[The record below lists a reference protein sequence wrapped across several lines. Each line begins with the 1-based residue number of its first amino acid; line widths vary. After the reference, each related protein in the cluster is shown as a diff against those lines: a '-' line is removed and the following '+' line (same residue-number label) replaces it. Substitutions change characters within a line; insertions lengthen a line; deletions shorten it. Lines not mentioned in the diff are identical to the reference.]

1 MLKVSPRLGVI
12 YFGKRGNLNPRYI
25 GPFKILERICPV
37 AYKLE
42 LPEELSNVHSTF
54 HISNL
59 KKCLSDESLV
69 IPLKELRLYDKLNF
83 VEEPEQYTR
92 NLLKKYEIS
101 DSSLVKKPMVP
112 PNNLGPDLAGKPI
125 NETSYKGMIGSLMYL
140 NETRSDIQFF
150 TVQCARYHSNPKE
163 SHLTAV
169 KRILRKSTTS
179 ACQILGGKLVCWSAK
194 KQQSVAMSSAK
205 AEYVAAAACY
215 AMVNILGGNYSSTE
229 QVNSIKKLLAYCLIT
244 GTEVDIGE
252 IIYSDHVT
260 KQLNKSRLKYVSYL
274 RFILCALQ
282 VLLGSDYTQDEKFR
296 FLHGILSN
304 SNFTKD
310 PSKVTN
316 IELTAHMIASHSPEV
331 PGALFKKSKRP
342 KSKNPP
348 TKTKVTPPKPTE
360 GSELSHSVSL
370 DTVPDPK
377 DLERNIQLASTRLPS
392 TLSEGTRKSKPLLEI
407 TATPPKDLG
416 GNIQPLDRDITST
429 TSDEVTTKTM
439 TRLKGLLGD
448 KDSGGNIPPADMEPI
463 HILAFLLSDDE
474 SKEDI
479 LGPASDTDSSSDDI
493 LRKYDNF
500 LPLTKRQLVKYLRKM
515 SNALFTRISKDNWEN
530 HEEVAV
536 NYDDLK
542 ASIDDYYDENIAHRD
557 QTDKLVEASISSLDK
572 SSNTISDLYK
582 GLNII
587 FELLKEIKN
596 ADKDDFVINKKI
608 TEATESFTKILG
620 LERAQNHIQSSMS
633 SLKEDTHSIVMH
645 PIKHI
650 LDQKEL
656 NMRQRRWLELL
667 TYYDCEIRYHLGKA
681 NVVADALS
689 RKERIKPLRITSLIM
704 TLHLKLPTQILEAQT
719 KAIKEENIKA
729 KNLQGMDKSFEIPPD
744 GTRCIKNQSWL
755 PLFDF
760 GKGWERHLPLV
771 EFSYNNSYH
780 AVLRKHRLKHSMV
793 DKCRS
798 PIYWA
803 KVGDVQLTG
812 PEIIHETTERI
823 VQI

>member
-1 MLKVSPRLGVI
+1 V
-12 YFGKRGNLNPRYI
+12 
-25 GPFKILERICPV
+25 
-37 AYKLE
+37 
-42 LPEELSNVHSTF
+42 
-54 HISNL
+54 
-59 KKCLSDESLV
+59 
-69 IPLKELRLYDKLNF
+69 
-83 VEEPEQYTR
+83 
-92 NLLKKYEIS
+92 
-101 DSSLVKKPMVP
+101 
-112 PNNLGPDLAGKPI
+112 
-125 NETSYKGMIGSLMYL
+125 
-140 NETRSDIQFF
+140 
-150 TVQCARYHSNPKE
+150 
-163 SHLTAV
+163 
-169 KRILRKSTTS
+169 
-179 ACQILGGKLVCWSAK
+179 
-194 KQQSVAMSSAK
+194 
-205 AEYVAAAACY
+205 
-215 AMVNILGGNYSSTE
+215 LGGNYSSITE
-229 QVNSIKKLLAYCLIT
+229 QVNSIQQLLAYCLIT
-244 GTEVDIGE
+244 ETE
-252 IIYSDHVT
+252 
-260 KQLNKSRLKYVSYL
+260 
-274 RFILCALQ
+274 
-282 VLLGSDYTQDEKFR
+282 
-296 FLHGILSN
+296 
-304 SNFTKD
+304 
-310 PSKVTN
+310 
-316 IELTAHMIASHSPEV
+316 SHSPEV

-439 TRLKGLLGD
+439 TRLEGLLGD

-463 HILAFLLSDDE
+463 HLLAFLLSDDE

-479 LGPASDTDSSSDDI
+479 LGAASDTDSSSDDI

-633 SLKEDTHSIVMH
+633 SLKEDTHSIKNMMNEMYKVFKGQSSGSRTKRAIPILTIQPTEVPLTQAQPITTIITH
-645 PIKHI
+645 P
-650 LDQKEL
+650 
-656 NMRQRRWLELL
+656 
-667 TYYDCEIRYHLGKA
+667 
-681 NVVADALS
+681 
-689 RKERIKPLRITSLIM
+689 
-704 TLHLKLPTQILEAQT
+704 
-719 KAIKEENIKA
+719 
-729 KNLQGMDKSFEIPPD
+729 KSS
-744 GTRCIKNQSWL
+744 Q
-755 PLFDF
+755 
-760 GKGWERHLPLV
+760 
-771 EFSYNNSYH
+771 
-780 AVLRKHRLKHSMV
+780 AVLRSDKGKGITIESDEDISKRLVLASTIVRPDPDALIPYTINGEVYHLTAKQLQEQMDKEELIKKAKEEDRLLAISKPKVIKVVQEEAKNIGLDPRKIASTKAGEKFKKAQDAEHQVLKREHSKKVKKSLELRKHKFKSYMWTINNRLKPKTVTDIKIHLKTKPVVITVYRGTDGRNFDVHRPFALNAFSISEL
-793 DKCRS
+793 DKLR
-798 PIYWA
+798 
-803 KVGDVQLTG
+803 
-812 PEIIHETTERI
+812 EIIPKKKNAVVHGLMNSLSQMYERI
-823 VQI
+823 RKIPEELGIKSALPAPAPKQA